1 MKGLICR
8 FSHKIDT
15 LTDTYFKETPSG
27 KWVKLFRCEKCD
39 INYMA
44 YNKRALLRVISKL
57 K

>member
-8 FSHKIDT
+8 LFHKIDT
-15 LTDTYFKETPSG
+15 LNDTYFKEKCSG
-27 KWVKLFRCEKCD
+27 KWVKLYQCKKCN

-57 K
+57 